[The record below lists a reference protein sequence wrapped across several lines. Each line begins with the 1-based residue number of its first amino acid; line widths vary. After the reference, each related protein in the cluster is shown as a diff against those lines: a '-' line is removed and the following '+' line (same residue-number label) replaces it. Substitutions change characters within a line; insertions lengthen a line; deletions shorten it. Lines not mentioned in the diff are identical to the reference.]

1 MKSNKTSSRREV
13 LRTVVL
19 SALLST
25 IPLLVVEAA
34 TKGDPTSVIAL
45 ADGSRLIIQKIGG
58 VGRGAP
64 HYVATRQVGDK
75 IIDENPTGSFM
86 GKNGQVILWTREKSC
101 NLYGWNKLAERDA
114 RRRLAGRTGSA

>member
-75 IIDENPTGSFM
+75 VVDEKPTGSFT
-86 GKNGQVILWTREKSC
+86 GKNGQIILLDQGKVLQPLRLEQ
-101 NLYGWNKLAERDA
+101 A
-114 RRRLAGRTGSA
+114 R